1 MNLIDEESKTSLPRW
16 FNGISII
23 LKNMSHGSLK
33 LILPDKRSF
42 VFQGKE
48 KGPEGVIIVKNND
61 LFSRIIREGD
71 NGFSESYMDGWW
83 DTPDLLGLLDVILLN
98 DICGVLLDGM

>member
-1 MNLIDEESKTSLPRW
+1 MNLIDEEGKTSLPRW

-42 VFQGKE
+42 VFQGKV
-48 KGPEGVIIVKNND
+48 KGTDGEALEVFLTHKRQIVIFQI
-61 LFSRIIREGD
+61 
-71 NGFSESYMDGWW
+71 
-83 DTPDLLGLLDVILLN
+83 
-98 DICGVLLDGM
+98 